1 VRDFLL
7 GPAVIDR
14 TRENGFRLKEE
25 RFRLDVKE
33 KFFPQRVVRQWMRLP
48 REAVAAQS
56 QEVFKAR
63 LDGALGTWSN
73 RRFPCPSGSE

>member
-1 VRDFLL
+1 MRDFLL

-56 QEVFKAR
+56 LKVFKAR
-63 LDGALGTWSN
+63 LDGTLGN
-73 RRFPCPSGSE
+73 LI